1 MIVVGWDYDR
11 AAFTL
16 MIYPGLGDIATIL
29 GENAS
34 KTVSIKP
41 TGFPTS
47 FREVLSE
54 LLPRLNNRLTGSGS
68 TIGNPDIKPGKV
80 INLAGLGS
88 QFSGL
93 YRITSATHTFDSGGY
108 KTNFKVRKEV
118 WFYSIPVPTGQGAL
132 LRVQG
137 QGVA

>member
-1 MIVVGWDYDR
+1 
-11 AAFTL
+11 L

-47 FREVLSE
+47 FREILSE
-54 LLPRLNNRLTGSGS
+54 LLPRLNNRLTGNGS

-80 INLAGLGS
+80 INLVGLGS
-88 QFSGL
+88 QFGGL
-93 YRITSATHTFDSGGY
+93 YRVTSATHTFDGSGY
-108 KTNFKVRKEV
+108 RTSFKVRKEV
-118 WFYSIPVPTGQGAL
+118 WFGSIPVPTGQGAL